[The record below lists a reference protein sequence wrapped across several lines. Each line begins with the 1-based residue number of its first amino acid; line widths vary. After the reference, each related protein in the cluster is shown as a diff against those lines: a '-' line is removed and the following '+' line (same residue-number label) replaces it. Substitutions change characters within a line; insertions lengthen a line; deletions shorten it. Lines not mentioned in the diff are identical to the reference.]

1 MTINIETEKKIIHQH
16 DNKYAMRSRELQVSI
31 AINMLYR
38 SMVVYVNKR
47 NKLYVTTV
55 INMIGFKLF

>member
-1 MTINIETEKKIIHQH
+1 
-16 DNKYAMRSRELQVSI
+16 MRSRELQVSI